1 MAGKVKNNENN
12 KSAANDNNLDG
23 GDKYQ
28 IDEVTMT
35 ISRLIGRKMAREYWD
50 KISFANDNKSS
61 SFDNINDHN
70 QSMDE
75 I

>member
-1 MAGKVKNNENN
+1 MAGKVKNTENN

-35 ISRLIGRKMAREYWD
+35 ISRLIG
-50 KISFANDNKSS
+50 
-61 SFDNINDHN
+61 
-70 QSMDE
+70 
-75 I
+75 

>member
-28 IDEVTMT
+28 IDEVAMT

-61 SFDNINDHN
+61 SFYNINDHN
-70 QSMDE
+70 QSKDE

>member
-28 IDEVTMT
+28 IDEVAMT

-61 SFDNINDHN
+61 SFDNINDRN
-70 QSMDE
+70 
-75 I
+75 